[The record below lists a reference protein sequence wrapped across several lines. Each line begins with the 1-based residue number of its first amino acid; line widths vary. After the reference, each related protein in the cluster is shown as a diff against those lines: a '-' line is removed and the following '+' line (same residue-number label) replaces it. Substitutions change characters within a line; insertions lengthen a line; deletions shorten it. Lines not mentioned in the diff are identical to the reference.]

1 MIGLDPED
9 RERPGYDTEHT
20 GPPRAPSRP
29 PSREER
35 SDDGLDDED
44 WEEDWLFL

>member
-1 MIGLDPED
+1 MIGLDPEE
-9 RERPGYDTEHT
+9 RERPAYDRDHVI
-20 GPPRAPSRP
+20 PSRP
-29 PSREER
+29 PARDER

>member
-9 RERPGYDTEHT
+9 RERPGYERER
-20 GPPRAPSRP
+20 PPSRP
-29 PSREER
+29 PPEER

>member
-9 RERPGYDTEHT
+9 RERSPYDAERT
-20 GPPRAPSRP
+20 PRSPVRD
-29 PSREER
+29 ER
-35 SDDGLDDED
+35 GDDGLDDED

>member
-9 RERPGYDTEHT
+9 RERSPYDTERGRT
-20 GPPRAPSRP
+20 PRSPV
-29 PSREER
+29 
-35 SDDGLDDED
+35 GLDDED